1 MIIAISG
8 SPGTGKTTL
17 AKELAK
23 KLKYK
28 YLDVNAIIKKNGL
41 SSGYDK
47 IRECEIVDV
56 DILINELAS
65 LIKDEGNLIIDSHLS
80 HYLPEEWL
88 DFCIIT
94 KCDLKVLE
102 DRLKKRKYSKDKIR
116 ENLDVEIFDSCL
128 NEAKEAGHNIIVVD
142 TTKDYKIDEVLKQL
156 K

>member
-23 KLKYK
+23 KLKSK

-41 SSGYDK
+41 SSGYDE

-56 DILINELAS
+56 DILINELAD

-80 HYLPEEWL
+80 HYLPTEWL

-94 KCDLKVLE
+94 KCELKVLE
-102 DRLKKRKYSKDKIR
+102 ERLKKRKYGKDKIR
-116 ENLDVEIFDSCL
+116 ENLDVEIFDTSL
-128 NEAKEAGHNIIVVD
+128 NEAKEAGHNVVEVD
-142 TTKDYKIDEVLKQL
+142 TTKGYDVDKIIKKLK
-156 K
+156 